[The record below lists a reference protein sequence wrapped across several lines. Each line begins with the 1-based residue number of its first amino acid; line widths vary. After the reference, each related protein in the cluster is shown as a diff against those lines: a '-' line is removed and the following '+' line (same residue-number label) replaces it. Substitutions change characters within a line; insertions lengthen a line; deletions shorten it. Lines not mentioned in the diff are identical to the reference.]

1 MMGGGEA
8 ESAVGSD
15 EELPEVPEWSESDM
29 LAAEKEL
36 IGFFISGH
44 PLARYEWIL
53 NKFALKKIKDIQT
66 LSAGERTRVGGMVT
80 EVRKLYTKK
89 DQSPMATFRIEGL
102 EGSIS
107 AIIFP
112 RPFEEF
118 GHLIIEDETVMFGGI
133 MMEEDSGDL
142 KFQVMEIFPL
152 EQAASLFCDRVS
164 IHLPEMGVN
173 KQVLNSLKESV
184 REFHGT
190 TPLNLC
196 IEFVEG
202 QKVFLNTDHEFKVRP
217 CAELEQQIEKLIG
230 EGLVYIAAKSDALKN
245 PPKPRKWERKKG

>member
-1 MMGGGEA
+1 
-8 ESAVGSD
+8 
-15 EELPEVPEWSESDM
+15 
-29 LAAEKEL
+29 
-36 IGFFISGH
+36 
-44 PLARYEWIL
+44 
-53 NKFALKKIKDIQT
+53 
-66 LSAGERTRVGGMVT
+66 
-80 EVRKLYTKK
+80 
-89 DQSPMATFRIEGL
+89 MATFRREGL

-107 AIIFP
+107 AMIYP

-118 GHLIIEDETVMFGGI
+118 GQHIIEDATAMFGGI

-152 EQAASLFCDRVS
+152 DQAASLFCDRVS

-173 KQVLNSLKESV
+173 EQVLNSLKESV
-184 REFHGT
+184 REFRGS
-190 TPLNLC
+190 TPLHLC

-217 CAELEQQIEKLIG
+217 CADLEHHIEQLIG
-230 EGLVYIAAKSDALKN
+230 EDLVYIAAKSDALKN